1 MKRTVIK
8 IDEELCNGCGLCV
21 SGCHEGALQLIDGKA
36 VMISDIFCDG
46 LGACIG
52 ECPVGAIELIE
63 REAEPYDE
71 IAVMERMLPKG
82 EKVILAHLK
91 HMKDH
96 NELEYLRQ
104 GIEFLKERNYPI
116 DLSSLEEAPK
126 AKQGGCQGGGCPGSA
141 SRELNQTPTQNQ
153 NNTQNNQ
160 SQTNYSIPSELSHW
174 PVQLH
179 LQNPN
184 AAYFKGCNLLL
195 AADCTAFTLGS
206 FHQDLLKNKKVSIAC
221 PKLDTNKEQY
231 VEKLTAMID
240 DAQID
245 TLTLAIMEVPCCSG
259 LVQIAKLA
267 LQNAKRKCPIKI
279 IVISVEGKILSETWM

>member
-1 MKRTVIK
+1 M
-8 IDEELCNGCGLCV
+8 
-21 SGCHEGALQLIDGKA
+21 Q
-36 VMISDIFCDG
+36 
-46 LGACIG
+46 
-52 ECPVGAIELIE
+52 IEE
-63 REAEPYDE
+63 READ
-71 IAVMERMLPKG
+71 G
-82 EKVILAHLK
+82 
-91 HMKDH
+91 
-96 NELEYLRQ
+96 NELHLRTGQQAAEKTEWRVYRVAGQ
-104 GIEFLKERNYPI
+104 GDPQPGLP
-116 DLSSLEEAPK
+116 
-126 AKQGGCQGGGCPGSA
+126 GCHGGGCPGSA
-141 SRELNQTPTQNQ
+141 SREIAQTQSTPTQESS
-153 NNTQNNQ
+153 NN
-160 SQTNYSIPSELSHW
+160 SQPSELSHW

-206 FHQDLLKNKKVSIAC
+206 FHQTLLKNKKVAIAC
-221 PKLDTNKEQY
+221 PKLDSNKEQY

-245 TLTLAIMEVPCCSG
+245 TLTVAVMEVPCCSG

>member
-8 IDEELCNGCGLCV
+8 IDENLCNGCGLCV
-21 SGCHEGALQLIDGKA
+21 SGCHEGAIQLIDGKA

-52 ECPVGAIELIE
+52 ECPVGAIEFEE
-63 REAEPYDE
+63 REAEKYDE
-71 IAVMERMLPKG
+71 IAVMQRILPKG

-96 NELEYLRQ
+96 NETEYLRQ
-104 GIEFLKERNYPI
+104 GIEFLKERNYSI
-116 DLSSLEEAPK
+116 DLSSLEDAPEAK
-126 AKQGGCQGGGCPGSA
+126 SQGCHGGGCPGSA
-141 SRELNQTPTQNQ
+141 SREIAQTQSTPTQVSS
-153 NNTQNNQ
+153 NN
-160 SQTNYSIPSELSHW
+160 SQPSELSHW

-206 FHQDLLKNKKVSIAC
+206 FHQTLLKNKKVAIAC
-221 PKLDTNKEQY
+221 PKLDSNKEQY

-245 TLTLAIMEVPCCSG
+245 TLTVAVMEVPCCSG

-267 LQNAKRKCPIKI
+267 LQNAKRKCPLKI

>member
-1 MKRTVIK
+1 
-8 IDEELCNGCGLCV
+8 
-21 SGCHEGALQLIDGKA
+21 
-36 VMISDIFCDG
+36 MISDIFCDG

-52 ECPVGAIELIE
+52 ECPVGAIEFEE
-63 REAEPYDE
+63 REAEKYDE
-71 IAVMERMLPKG
+71 IAVMERILPKG

-96 NELEYLRQ
+96 NETEYLRQ
-104 GIEFLKERNYPI
+104 GIEFLKENNYPI
-116 DLSSLEEAPK
+116 DLSSLEDAPETK
-126 AKQGGCQGGGCPGSA
+126 SQGCHGGGCPGSA
-141 SRELNQTPTQNQ
+141 SREIAQTQSSTTQTPS
-153 NNTQNNQ
+153 NN
-160 SQTNYSIPSELSHW
+160 SQPSELSHW

-206 FHQDLLKNKKVSIAC
+206 FHQTLLKNKKVAIAC
-221 PKLDTNKEQY
+221 PKLDSNKEQY

-245 TLTLAIMEVPCCSG
+245 TLTVAVMEVPCCSG